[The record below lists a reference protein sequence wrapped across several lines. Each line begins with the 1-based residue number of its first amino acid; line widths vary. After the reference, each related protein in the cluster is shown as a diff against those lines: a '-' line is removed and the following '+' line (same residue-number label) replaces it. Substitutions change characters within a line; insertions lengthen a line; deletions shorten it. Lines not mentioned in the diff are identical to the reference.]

1 MDNTF
6 YEPSNWI
13 PFIFYFAVSAICGY
27 VRLKN
32 TENVRFMK
40 TENKLILDKF
50 LFAREMYQETLRD
63 KRQYKKQILGSRDS
77 FGKIFDIT
85 KNLMSFF
92 RRIFLSK
99 RFM

>member
-40 TENKLILDKF
+40 AENKLILDKF

-63 KRQYKKQILGSRDS
+63 KRQYKKQIREVETVLVR
-77 FGKIFDIT
+77 FLT
-85 KNLMSFF
+85 LRKNLMSFF